1 MVTERLYYAD
11 SYIKSFSAAVVSCN
25 SCDSFYCTV
34 LDKTAFFPE
43 GGGQKADTGYIG
55 NIFVYDVLE
64 KDGEIYHYTK
74 EPLEVNSVYECSID
88 WDTRF
93 KRMQSHS
100 GEHIISGIVCGTYG
114 FNNVGFHMDEDHIT
128 IDFDRELSKEQIKDV
143 EIKANK
149 IIYDNRVIKCYF
161 PSEDVLPTLEYRS
174 KLDLTEDVRI
184 VDIDGVDVCAC
195 CAPHVNKTGEIG
207 IIKILDSMRHRGG
220 VRLTVK
226 CGFDAFMDYFEK
238 YSSVQEISCLL
249 SSKQCEVVSS
259 VERVISETD
268 KCKREFFAFKQR
280 ICEEDIDS
288 LSFVNGVSYFI
299 SSYYDSDMMRFLAN
313 HGMTVSELSIILSGD
328 DENGYSY
335 IIASESVDLSQFAKK
350 INSALNGRGG
360 GRGTMIQGKI
370 LANRK
375 EISDFLNNLDLE

>member
-1 MVTERLYYAD
+1 MVTERLYYSD

-25 SCDSFYCTV
+25 SCDSFYCSV

-128 IDFDRELSKEQIKDV
+128 IDFDGELSKEQIKDV

-268 KCKREFFAFKQR
+268 KCKREFFVFKQR

-299 SSYYDSDMMRFLAN
+299 SSYYDSVMMRFLAN

-350 INSALNGRGG
+350 FNSALNGRGG
-360 GRGTMIQGKI
+360 GRGTMIQGRI

>member
-128 IDFDRELSKEQIKDV
+128 IDFDGELSKEQIKDV

-268 KCKREFFAFKQR
+268 KCKREFFVFKQR

-350 INSALNGRGG
+350 FNSALNGRGG
-360 GRGTMIQGKI
+360 GRGTMIQGRI

>member
-128 IDFDRELSKEQIKDV
+128 IDFDGELSKEQIKDV

-195 CAPHVNKTGEIG
+195 CAPHLNKTGEIG

-268 KCKREFFAFKQR
+268 KCKREFFVFKQR

-350 INSALNGRGG
+350 FNSALNGRGG
-360 GRGTMIQGKI
+360 GRGTMIQGRI